1 MQAQRRSCR
10 SILREKGGTWTPR
23 LLADKQ
29 RPSRSTPALT
39 ILTAEE
45 LVLCEVVWAL
55 GQEWGQKPHF
65 GAVCACLV
73 AAMRS
78 WAVSRSAVGKTPPI
92 VCAVPKPAT
101 SSGLTC
107 GACCL
112 QHVDM
117 GRICADHQSMRQLER
132 DTAVKLSLLP
142 LCGCAC
148 SGC

>member
-1 MQAQRRSCR
+1 M
-10 SILREKGGTWTPR
+10 
-23 LLADKQ
+23 
-29 RPSRSTPALT
+29 
-39 ILTAEE
+39 
-45 LVLCEVVWAL
+45 CEVVWAL
-55 GQEWGQKPHF
+55 GQEWGQSPTL
-65 GAVCACLV
+65 GQCVRVWWLQ
-73 AAMRS
+73 RGRG
-78 WAVSRSAVGKTPPI
+78 RSAGLLLGKTPPT